1 MTQSD
6 AFEQG
11 ESSPEP
17 AAPEPREPSSRSGA
31 AARKIL
37 IGFALVVV
45 FGGGY
50 YLLKSRSKGPL
61 EIAYAGNREVTI
73 WSTTAQVREPV
84 IIVKYGALLDVL
96 KRADDELEV
105 RTTNGVIGWV
115 NERELLTADMW
126 FKARDLE
133 ESVVKM
139 PVQAEGHTRVL
150 TNLHILPG
158 RDAARV
164 RQLARNVP
172 LDLYLRKPL
181 DVPAT
186 TNLNDE
192 EESST
197 EPPQA
202 KKEDWWLVQ
211 AHTSDDDSVAGWV
224 LGRFID
230 LDVPEPLP
238 DYASSAG
245 VHIVSWAMLNRV
257 RDPDG
262 KLHPQYLV
270 LASQGSEGQPCDFTM
285 LRGYTW
291 GMKSQRYETAYVES
305 DLCGMLP
312 LHMDAAKQLG
322 GDSTFWFR
330 DVSDGDQQRTYH
342 MHQTIIRRE
351 RQPSEKEHP
360 GKRAR

>member
-1 MTQSD
+1 MTQPD
-6 AFEQG
+6 AFEPG
-11 ESSPEP
+11 ENSPGP
-17 AAPEPREPSSRSGA
+17 AAPEPPSHAGA

-50 YLLKSRSKGPL
+50 YLLHSRTKGPL
-61 EIAYAGNREVTI
+61 EFAYAGNRQVTI

-84 IIVKYGALLDVL
+84 AIVNYGAPLDVL
-96 KRADDELEV
+96 KRTDDDLEV
-105 RTTNGVIGWV
+105 RTTDLW
-115 NERELLTADMW
+115 L
-126 FKARDLE
+126 KAKDLE
-133 ESVVKM
+133 EGVAKM
-139 PVQAEGHTRVL
+139 PVQAQGHTRVL

-158 RDAARV
+158 RDAARL
-164 RQLARNVP
+164 RQLNRNVP
-172 LDLYLRKPL
+172 VDLYLRKPL
-181 DVPAT
+181 DVPVT
-186 TNLNDE
+186 TNPNDE
-192 EESST
+192 EDSN
-197 EPPQA
+197 EPPEA

-211 AHTSDDDSVAGWV
+211 AHTSDDDVVAGWV

-245 VHIVSWAMLNRV
+245 VHIVSWAVLNHV
-257 RDPDG
+257 RDRDG
-262 KLHPQYLV
+262 TMHPQYLV
-270 LASQGSEGQPCDFTM
+270 LASQGPEGGPCDFTM

-312 LHMDAAKQLG
+312 LHVDAAKQLG

-351 RQPSEKEHP
+351 RKPGEPEHP
-360 GKRAR
+360 GKRTR